1 MNTKHFL
8 ISFSA
13 LGALSSFGVAYSTVS
28 ASAPV
33 TAAVSPSSVSAAA
46 ETIGMGGVAAYSGW
60 FFGLGL
66 SHQYTKGEV
75 QLSDNLDTVTLTL
88 PGLHSHSL
96 LKSNVGRVGG
106 SVIGGYG
113 DFVTGNCYL
122 GAEVN
127 VDITGSNKSESEEF
141 IRTDGSGFDASYGKT
156 TIKTRGIVPTIA
168 ARIGWYVPTLDS
180 LVYARVG
187 LTFLNNK
194 LENAKMPGCSFGSQK
209 VSPVVGLGI
218 ETTYFGKYGVRLEGD
233 YRFAADKKGKVSINE
248 GNIDLADYGYDGN
261 LKNKVRG
268 YAVRVVCVYHF

>member
-13 LGALSSFGVAYSTVS
+13 LGALSGFGAAYSAVS
-28 ASAPV
+28 ASAPT
-33 TAAVSPSSVSAAA
+33 TAAVSPSSAAVAA
-46 ETIGMGGVAAYSGW
+46 EKIGVGGVAAYSGW

-75 QLSDNLDTVTLTL
+75 QLSDNSKSVTVLDI
-88 PGLHSHSL
+88 PDLHSHSL

-141 IRTDGSGFDASYGKT
+141 IRTDDFGFDASYGKT

-194 LENAKMPGCSFGSQK
+194 FENDQMIGYSFGSQK
-209 VSPVVGLGI
+209 VSPIVGLGI

-233 YRFAADKKGKVSINE
+233 YRFAADKKGKVSINDFT
-248 GNIDLADYGYDGN
+248 NDGYVGD

-268 YAVRVVCVYHF
+268 YVVRVVCVYHF